1 MMNDKKQRAMPRLAA
16 ALARRVLPW
25 SLALVL
31 AGGCREAAHSLPKP
45 ADGQSPDALPREIAT
60 TTGAAMVLVP
70 GGEFM
75 MGSDASVDS
84 VHVRKVSVGS
94 FCMDK
99 YEVTQELYE
108 KITGKNP
115 SRHKD
120 PKNPVERIRWREAI
134 AFCNQRSAAEWP
146 KPLRPCYDPK
156 TWRCDFSADGYRLPT
171 EAEWEY
177 ACRGG
182 TTGAYSFGDDARDLQ
197 GHAWFKAN
205 AGRKTHPVG
214 QLRPNPLGLFDMTG
228 NVAEWCN
235 DWYGRDYYA
244 EGPPADPH
252 GPPKGE
258 KRVMRGGGFKSPAED
273 CASAARNADDP
284 GYSDAC
290 VASDD
295 CGFRCVRRAAGK

>member
-1 MMNDKKQRAMPRLAA
+1 MNDKTERTMCRLPA
-16 ALARRVLPW
+16 ALARRVVLW
-25 SLALVL
+25 SFALVL
-31 AGGCREAAHSLPKP
+31 SGGCREASDSLPKP
-45 ADGQSPDALPREIAT
+45 ADGQSPDALPREIT
-60 TTGAAMVLVP
+60 TTAGVAMVLLP
-70 GGEFM
+70 GGEFT
-75 MGSDASVDS
+75 MGSDAGVDS

-94 FCMDK
+94 FYIDK
-99 YEVTQELYE
+99 HEVTQELYE
-108 KITGKNP
+108 KIAGKNP

-120 PKNPVERIRWREAI
+120 PKNPVERVRWRETI
-134 AFCNQRSAAEWP
+134 AFCNQQSAAEGL
-146 KPLRPCYDPK
+146 KPCYDVK
-156 TWRCDFSADGYRLPT
+156 TGQCDFSADGYRLPT

-182 TTGAYSFGDDARDLQ
+182 TTGAYPFGDDARDLK

-214 QLRPNPLGLFDMTG
+214 QLRPNPLGLFDMAG

-244 EGPPADPH
+244 EGPAADPQ

-273 CASAARNADDP
+273 CASAARNSDDP

-295 CGFRCVRRAAGK
+295 CGFRCVRRAGGK